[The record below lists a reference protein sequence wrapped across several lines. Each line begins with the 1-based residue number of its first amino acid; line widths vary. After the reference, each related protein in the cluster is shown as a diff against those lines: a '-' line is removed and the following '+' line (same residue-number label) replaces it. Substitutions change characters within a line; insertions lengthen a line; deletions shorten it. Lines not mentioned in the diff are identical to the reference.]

1 MPDQI
6 DSWLDAAMADYA
18 NVHAPLGFE
27 ARVITRLRERKKSRT
42 WMWPAVVA
50 AGIAIAVFTVIAD
63 RTNTV
68 DLPSYTVRI
77 AVPPIQRTSA
87 TVAAPRTNHQVLR
100 AVETRGVPIV
110 SAPVTAQEEAI
121 LRVTRNARAKQ
132 LASFATDR
140 TDLTQEKNLL
150 EIQELD
156 FPPVAKR
163 EDKQ

>member
-27 ARVITRLRERKKSRT
+27 ARVTARLREREKRRG
-42 WMWPAVVA
+42 WMGA
-50 AGIAIAVFTVIAD
+50 AALAAAIAIAVFTGIAD
-63 RTNTV
+63 RANTV

-77 AVPPIQRTSA
+77 EVPANQRISA
-87 TVAAPRTNHQVLR
+87 TVAAPRANRQVLR

-110 SAPVTAQEEAI
+110 AAPVTAQEEAI

-132 LASFATDR
+132 LASLATDR

-150 EIQELD
+150 EIRELD
-156 FPPVAKR
+156 FPPVAR